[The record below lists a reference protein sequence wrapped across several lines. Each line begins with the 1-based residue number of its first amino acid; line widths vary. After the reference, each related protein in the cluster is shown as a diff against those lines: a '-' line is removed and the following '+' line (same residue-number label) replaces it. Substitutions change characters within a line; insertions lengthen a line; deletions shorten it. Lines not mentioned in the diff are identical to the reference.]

1 MCILYPTERY
11 GEFLW
16 KIGLLFFF
24 FERRLVCCLR
34 ASMSKV
40 HKFIGLVWMIY
51 GRKIEDQ
58 GAQE

>member
-1 MCILYPTERY
+1 MYLYPTERY

-16 KIGLLFFF
+16 KIGK
-24 FERRLVCCLR
+24 LVCWLR